1 MKLLLQVIIGYLLS
15 AYDNAKCAVLLY
27 SQPHT
32 GKSVLCRTVEMLIG
46 YSNCAHIDLT
56 MLPRQEYA
64 ASLKSAVVNI
74 VPDLKNE
81 PISDVG
87 YFKSIVSHDDS
98 IQVRKLYS
106 NPTSFR
112 CKTKMLLSTNHFLE
126 FKADAD
132 VNDVQA
138 VFNRLIMFEFQNSPI
153 PKNQEDKHMSERLFR
168 ERDGIFTW
176 AVDGLRYY
184 IDHGENF
191 PTAQKSLD
199 LKYRNMACYC
209 PEQAF
214 CVQYIRQCE
223 EWEHAYLSTE
233 KVRTAFEDFSR
244 RKNFK
249 IRKKLDILH
258 YLENHFGVTRDKQR
272 VREDGEEHSI
282 RGYKNLRLVTPETD
296 EEDYD
301 EED

>member
-1 MKLLLQVIIGYLLS
+1 
-15 AYDNAKCAVLLY
+15 
-27 SQPHT
+27 
-32 GKSVLCRTVEMLIG
+32 
-46 YSNCAHIDLT
+46 
-56 MLPRQEYA
+56 
-64 ASLKSAVVNI
+64 
-74 VPDLKNE
+74 
-81 PISDVG
+81 
-87 YFKSIVSHDDS
+87 
-98 IQVRKLYS
+98 
-106 NPTSFR
+106 
-112 CKTKMLLSTNHFLE
+112 
-126 FKADAD
+126 
-132 VNDVQA
+132 
-138 VFNRLIMFEFQNSPI
+138 
-153 PKNQEDKHMSERLFR
+153 MSERLFR

-176 AVDGLRYY
+176 AVEGLRYY

-191 PTAQKSLD
+191 PTAQRSLD

-233 KVRTAFEDFSR
+233 KVRTAFEDFIR

-296 EEDYD
+296 EDYD
-301 EED
+301 EEE